1 LFVNTDTQ
9 TTQPTS
15 TVSFSS
21 LPLPSPRTELQTVAV
36 LGAAAA
42 ATTVATVIGAGLFAY
57 AHWWEPRRVQ
67 MERLTLAVAN
77 TQGRLPKEGL
87 RILHLSDTHYQGDR
101 RRDREKSK
109 RILELARGLEYD
121 LLIHTGDFIHYDS
134 GREAVFRLLDAL
146 PAPRMGRYAVLG
158 NHDYAYYHM
167 QTAAARMWK
176 SWRKKERQKGV
187 PTWIVPFRLPWF
199 VQYVRNTPLDGRRGG
214 YNNSVALT
222 HALEEHGYT
231 VLHNRALHI
240 TDPVNDIDFWLAGV
254 DDVTEGRPRLGD
266 TLAEIPATEPVLL
279 LSHNPDILAS
289 AQIPRVDVV
298 LSGHTHGGQ
307 IVVPLWGPAHTQS
320 WHLQRSE
327 VSGYM
332 RRGRTQIY
340 ITRGIGEGIPF
351 RFQAPP
357 QIALI
362 TLVPEIP

>member
-1 LFVNTDTQ
+1 MNTETR

-15 TVSFSS
+15 SS
-21 LPLPSPRTELQTVAV
+21 STPSQRTDLQTVAI
-36 LGAAAA
+36 LGIAGAVTTA
-42 ATTVATVIGAGLFAY
+42 ATAIGAGLFTY

-67 MERLTLAVAN
+67 LERLTLSVAN

-87 RILHLSDTHYQGDR
+87 RILHLSDTHYQGNR
-101 RRDREKSK
+101 RRDEEKSK
-109 RILELARGLEYD
+109 RILELTRGLEYD

-134 GREAVFRLLDAL
+134 GRDAVFRLLDAL
-146 PAPRMGRYAVLG
+146 PAPRLGRYAVLG
-158 NHDYAYYHM
+158 NHDYAWYHM
-167 QTAAARMWK
+167 QTAAVRMWK

-187 PTWIVPFRLPWF
+187 PAWMLPLRLPWF
-199 VQYVRNTPLDGRRGG
+199 VNYVRNTPLDGRRGG
-214 YNNSVALT
+214 YNDSVGLT

-231 VLHNRALHI
+231 VLHNRALRI
-240 TDPVNDIDFWLAGV
+240 ADPSHEIDLWLAGV

-266 TLAEIPATEPVLL
+266 TLAEIPVTEPLLL

-340 ITRGIGEGIPF
+340 ITRGIGEGIPL
-351 RFQAPP
+351 RFHAPP

-362 TLVPEIP
+362 TLVPEV